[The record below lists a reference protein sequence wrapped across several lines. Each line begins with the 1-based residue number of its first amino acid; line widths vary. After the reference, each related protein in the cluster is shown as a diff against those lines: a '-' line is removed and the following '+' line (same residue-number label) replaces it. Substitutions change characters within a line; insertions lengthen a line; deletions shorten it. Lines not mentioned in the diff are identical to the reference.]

1 MLKQLAPF
9 LLTGFLQELLWIS
22 SYYVGPF
29 RENTGPFL
37 ALMLGAF
44 GLCAWGYFRLSLRR
58 QPAVLTVLAFA
69 LLFRLTVLPAPPHQ
83 SEDAYRYI
91 WDARIAAAGIDP
103 FRYPPEAPQ
112 LERFRDAVVF
122 PKLNSK
128 PYRTVYPPLSQILFR
143 IPHALFGESVV
154 GMKSIFSLFEFSAL
168 LLAWRLL
175 EAYGERLE
183 PLFLVAWNPF
193 FIFEFSHSGHSE
205 SAMMF
210 LFLLSVYL
218 LHHSKKA
225 WAMVS
230 YAGAVLVKLHPALLF
245 PLYFRRLG
253 WKPALAGIAA
263 GCVLLSAFF
272 TPRSLAQYGSSL
284 GLYYKLFEFNAGIHY
299 ALRMIGR
306 EVYQESWD
314 QLTGPYLGAGLVLVC
329 GLIWWRFPLRS
340 EKDLLHASF
349 WIMTA
354 NVCLSTTVHPWYLT
368 WAALALPFFPYAFM
382 AYWTGASFL
391 SYVAYAYRPV
401 YEPTWVL
408 LVEYVPMY
416 ALMAWEIRRGMPLL
430 RLTNDE

>member
-1 MLKQLAPF
+1 MLKELAPF

-29 RENTGPFL
+29 RENTGAFL
-37 ALMLGAF
+37 ALMF
-44 GLCAWGYFRLSLRR
+44 GSFALCAWSYFRLPLRHHA
-58 QPAVLTVLAFA
+58 AVLTVLGFA
-69 LLFRLTVLPAPPHQ
+69 LLFRLTVLPAPPHE
-83 SEDAYRYI
+83 SEDVYRYI
-91 WDARIAAAGIDP
+91 WDARIATAGIDP

-128 PYRTVYPPLSQILFR
+128 PYTTVYPPFSQILFR
-143 IPHALFGESVV
+143 ISYALFGESVA
-154 GMKSIFSLFEFSAL
+154 GMKSIFSLFEFSTL

-183 PLFLVAWNPF
+183 PLFFVAWNPF
-193 FIFEFSHSGHSE
+193 FVFEFSHSGHSE

-210 LFLLSVYL
+210 LILLSAYL
-218 LHHSKKA
+218 LLHSKKA

-230 YAGAVLVKLHPALLF
+230 YAAAVLVKLHPALLF
-245 PLYFRRLG
+245 PLYHRRVG
-253 WKPALAGIAA
+253 WKPTLAGIAT
-263 GCVLLSAFF
+263 GSVLLCAFF
-272 TPRSLAQYGSSL
+272 TPRSLVQYVSSL
-284 GLYYKLFEFNAGIHY
+284 RLYYKVFEFNASVHY
-299 ALRMIGR
+299 VLRMIGR

-329 GLIWWRFPLRS
+329 VLIWWRFPRRS
-340 EKDLLHASF
+340 EKDLLHAGF

-354 NVCLSTTVHPWYLT
+354 NVCLSTTVHPWYLA

-391 SYVAYAYRPV
+391 SYAAYAYRPV

-408 LVEYVPMY
+408 LVEYLPMY
-416 ALMAWEIRRGMPLL
+416 ALMAWEIRRGKPLL
-430 RLTNDE
+430 RLTIDD